1 MCFDLPHFVCREL
14 FERALNMDKSSK
26 FFYKKYLQ
34 FEEINGTAE
43 TLEKLKQRIAD
54 ESWSNF
60 NSENVCKLL

>member
-1 MCFDLPHFVCREL
+1 
-14 FERALNMDKSSK
+14 
-26 FFYKKYLQ
+26 LQ

>member
-54 ESWSNF
+54 ES
-60 NSENVCKLL
+60 